1 MPIRVAIERHS
12 EELLDIPGVVGVAEG
27 ISDGRPVI
35 QILVARRTP
44 ELMSQLP
51 RTLEDHPVVVIES
64 GEIRA
69 Q

>member
-1 MPIRVAIERHS
+1 
-12 EELLDIPGVVGVAEG
+12 
-27 ISDGRPVI
+27 
-35 QILVARRTP
+35 
-44 ELMSQLP
+44 MSQLP